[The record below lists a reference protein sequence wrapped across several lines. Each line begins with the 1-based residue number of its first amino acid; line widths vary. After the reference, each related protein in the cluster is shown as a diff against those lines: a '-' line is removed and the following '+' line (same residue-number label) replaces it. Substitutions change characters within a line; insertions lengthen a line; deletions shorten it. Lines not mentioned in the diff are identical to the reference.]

1 MAIRHLPACQPE
13 TRCWYDDLIMLL
25 TTKSCR
31 LFAQRL
37 RPTAFR
43 KEKLVRFFLV
53 RDVTSEAHVLKKLCR
68 EPVELVPCAL
78 MKLSFLHGDSQLR
91 SSGSA
96 KSARSKDDK
105 GAIVSPSE
113 LREARSEVYF
123 TPKHQNQ
130 PLPRDLPQDGA

>member
-1 MAIRHLPACQPE
+1 MMVARVKKPPQRSWPWYLCPMAR
-13 TRCWYDDLIMLL
+13 RDLGYARRFR

-91 SSGSA
+91 
-96 KSARSKDDK
+96 
-105 GAIVSPSE
+105 
-113 LREARSEVYF
+113 
-123 TPKHQNQ
+123 
-130 PLPRDLPQDGA
+130 